1 MVTPNNPTLLIS
13 SKSCQSAQTRKT
25 SMSIPIAIK
34 MALCCWDLTSK
45 FNCQTLSYR
54 HQRDSDPSVLIRE
67 EVVLEEKITQVLF
80 FSGTK
85 PTVCIVEVSVR
96 RDLTV
101 VLKPLLL

>member
-54 HQRDSDPSVLIRE
+54 HQRDTDPSVLIRE

-80 FSGTK
+80 
-85 PTVCIVEVSVR
+85 
-96 RDLTV
+96 L
-101 VLKPLLL
+101 VLLNHC